1 MFRHILWC
9 ELEWL
14 EIFISY
20 EYIQVNITFIRTII
34 VILFDAYFIL
44 TCFFIRMYDRNI
56 IVYR

>member
-1 MFRHILWC
+1 MFRHKLWC

-20 EYIQVNITFIRTII
+20 EYIQVNIKFIRTII

-44 TCFFIRMYDRNI
+44 TWFFIRMYDRNM